1 MSLVGNT
8 GAVSHRRMRSLP
20 LLLRRIP
27 DKLAKRVLSKCFM
40 SQMDMISTKIT
51 LKGAFVSVPWEVFN
65 MKVLIEHGNML
76 EAAGPGYTK
85 ARFQCRSVYEFRE
98 ENTMYIVIYIYI
110 ERERYMFM
118 CIYIYIYI
126 YVYILIDIDTC
137 VYIYIYI
144 YIYIIRYKY
153 EMRYRYMCIYI
164 YIYIYMCPRLP
175 EVAWGITGTP
185 KRLWGEAGDMCVCT
199 VSYYII
205 I

>member
-1 MSLVGNT
+1 MHRHMSLVGNT

-110 ERERYMFM
+110 YIERE
-118 CIYIYIYI
+118 IH
-126 YVYILIDIDTC
+126 VY

-144 YIYIIRYKY
+144 CVHTH
-153 EMRYRYMCIYI
+153 RYRYMCIYI
-164 YIYIYMCPRLP
+164 YIYIYHK
-175 EVAWGITGTP
+175 I
-185 KRLWGEAGDMCVCT
+185 
-199 VSYYII
+199 
-205 I
+205 